1 MTHLK
6 KKWLVLLAS
15 ASLLASC
22 GNPEAKSSQE
32 GSIPSESSN
41 IVPPSSSEDIYDHTE
56 LEPLSDISKNIS
68 YSTSGYLGDISVG
81 MSLAHQSD
89 YPIVFTLSD
98 NPSGTARVYS
108 DNENVLTAS
117 SDASGSSWTLHTHKA
132 GEAHLIIEDGDHIL
146 HFRRH
151 IEVKPKLSL
160 EDIKKT
166 VYEVD
171 HWDVNLAF
179 SSFFGN
185 MQLYFF
191 KDGTADING
200 TESGGVTFN
209 PLTFGYTYAP
219 TYTEAAED
227 WDHWYIFQ
235 VTNWTEQSLVVTYFA
250 VWETGDTLHLH
261 TTQSLLGIFN
271 PAEVE

>member
-209 PLTFGYTYAP
+209 HLKFGYAYAP

-227 WDHWYIFQ
+227 LDHWYIFQ

>member
-209 PLTFGYTYAP
+209 HLKFDYTYAP

-227 WDHWYIFQ
+227 LDHWYIFQ